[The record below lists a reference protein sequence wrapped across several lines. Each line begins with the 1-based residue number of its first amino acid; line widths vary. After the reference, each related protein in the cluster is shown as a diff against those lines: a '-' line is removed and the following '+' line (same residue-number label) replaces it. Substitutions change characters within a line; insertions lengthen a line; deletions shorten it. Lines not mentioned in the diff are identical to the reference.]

1 MYNKKLNRLIVPA
14 FDIRE
19 YKYNLKKEINIL
31 VKEALMRKGLFDIK
45 SFEYVREDLNYETKE
60 IIFTI
65 YDKPILK
72 ITNCNINNMDY
83 REQTFGYYH
92 YL

>member
-1 MYNKKLNRLIVPA
+1 MYNKNQNRLIVPA
-14 FDIRE
+14 FYIRE
-19 YKYNLKKEINIL
+19 YKYNLKKQINIL
-31 VKEALMRKGLFDIK
+31 VKEALNRYGLFDIK
-45 SFEYVREDLNYETKE
+45 SFEYVSDDIIYETKE

-72 ITNCNINNMDY
+72 ITNCNINEMDF